1 MRISDWSSDVCSS
14 DLLLL
19 LSAALLL
26 LVGLAEA
33 LVGLGRGRKGVALLA
48 GRRRRRMDVFVFL
61 VVLRLVRLVGF
72 FRRGSGDFGRLAA
85 AGHLAA
91 IIDDGAAA
99 QHVAGAW
106 QAAADT
112 GGAEITGKEL
122 LMI

>member
-33 LVGLGRGRKGVALLA
+33 LVGFGRVREGVTLLA

-61 VVLRLVRLVGF
+61 VVLRLVRLVGL
-72 FRRGSGDFGRLAA
+72 FRRRSGHHG
-85 AGHLAA
+85 
-91 IIDDGAAA
+91 
-99 QHVAGAW
+99 W
-106 QAAADT
+106 QAEAGKLADRKST
-112 GGAEITGKEL
+112 RL
-122 LMI
+122 NYSH